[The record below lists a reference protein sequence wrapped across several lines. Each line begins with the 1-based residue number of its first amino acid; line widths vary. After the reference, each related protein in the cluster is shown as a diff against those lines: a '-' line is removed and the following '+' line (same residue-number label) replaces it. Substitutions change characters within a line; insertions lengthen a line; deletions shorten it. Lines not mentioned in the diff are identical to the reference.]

1 MYEDT
6 YSSYD
11 KGLSYGAYEKDEF
24 KEGRANF
31 VTVGTPGLE
40 QIGDLPDWYLDV
52 DLVAFANG
60 TGFGTQMCQMVND
73 NTPNQYRW
81 VYHDAE
87 GWHNVQAVGGGDL
100 DWDVGTWYFVK
111 NVTDMQART
120 TSLYIYADD
129 GTTLLGKV
137 EDVAIPTGSC
147 GDDPMSYNGDTT
159 QYDLYGT
166 RIFAYGGGH
175 KGGTVYY
182 NGISVTADTFDGN
195 TLQMTLGET
204 DFDEQIINKISD
216 TAYAE
221 SWDGVTDVT
230 PSKNAVYDEIEAL
243 ISAIAAKVSDDA
255 YAAGWDGVTDIA
267 PSKNA
272 VYDEM
277 IKKLANLVE
286 DTTPQLG
293 GDLDCN
299 GKKITGILDLDGGD
313 VSAIFDS
320 LCLSSGSNAIDGPT
334 EMGDQLKL
342 SVAQGTA
349 PLDVTS
355 TTMNENLN
363 ADMVDGADLDTDG
376 TFAANSDTRVP
387 SQKAAKTYADGK
399 VDDTAFT
406 STWNA
411 DTDTAPS
418 KDAIYD
424 ELMPMEAYICVN
436 CDCGNNF
443 AFGNDGYGTYWSVTI
458 ADTDAYIIGNCY
470 VPNAGTYLVRVFY
483 YMSAA
488 NSGKTKPIRIDVWES
503 PQGDNRTTA
512 ALSNNTQDIDLNSG
526 SNIIDTCDSSTF
538 SVSAASQVSVKFA
551 LNGATKPSA
560 ASGNIKVT
568 AIVVIRTA

>member
-1 MYEDT
+1 
-6 YSSYD
+6 
-11 KGLSYGAYEKDEF
+11 
-24 KEGRANF
+24 
-31 VTVGTPGLE
+31 
-40 QIGDLPDWYLDV
+40 
-52 DLVAFANG
+52 
-60 TGFGTQMCQMVND
+60 
-73 NTPNQYRW
+73 
-81 VYHDAE
+81 
-87 GWHNVQAVGGGDL
+87 
-100 DWDVGTWYFVK
+100 
-111 NVTDMQART
+111 
-120 TSLYIYADD
+120 
-129 GTTLLGKV
+129 
-137 EDVAIPTGSC
+137 
-147 GDDPMSYNGDTT
+147 MSYNGDTT

-221 SWDGVTDVT
+221 SWDGVTDVA
-230 PSKNAVYDEIEAL
+230 PSKNAVYDEIEALISAIAAKVSDDAYAAGWDGVTDVAPSKNAVYDKIEAL